1 MRKVNYKRGR
11 GSSVESSGMKN
22 IFDPSE
28 LVSQAFFVGVAE
40 KKLQHLLI
48 CFDAV
53 GKRIVAEESSLICR
67 VVPFEIK
74 ISRAPPFRPLV
85 SCQFRF
91 PEELKELQ
99 RKPGMLVEQ
108 TLLNRK
114 GVISRNDAG
123 LAEIVDCHLAA
134 PIVKQFPQPG
144 IPSDRCSP
152 VTVDLA
158 AEGLQLRIVAR
169 RNTVGCIQIAAVQH
183 AIKSFFFRQPLEG
196 NSGQRILVE
205 SYESA
210 VTELL
215 GPANIP
221 GNVLGPDSV
230 KLLEKRAE
238 PERRCHSIIRHAYA
252 LAPQVLDA
260 LDSRFAIHVQPDP

>member
-1 MRKVNYKRGR
+1 
-11 GSSVESSGMKN
+11 
-22 IFDPSE
+22 
-28 LVSQAFFVGVAE
+28 FFVTVAE

-114 GVISRNDAG
+114 GMIGWDDAG
-123 LAEIVDCHLAA
+123 LPKIIDHRLAA
-134 PIVKQFPQPG
+134 PIVQQLSQSRIPG
-144 IPSDRCSP
+144 DGCSP
-152 VTVDLA
+152 IAVYAV
-158 AEGLQLRIVAR
+158 AEGLQLGIMTGHNAI
-169 RNTVGCIQIAAVQH
+169 GCVQITAVQH
-183 AIKSFFFRQPLEG
+183 AVESLFLRQPVQG
-196 NSGQRILVE
+196 DTGGRMLVDPE
-205 SYESA
+205 YGPMA
-210 VTELL
+210 ELL
-215 GPANIP
+215 QPADIP
-221 GNVLGPDSV
+221 GNLLWLDSV
-230 KLLEKRAE
+230 K
-238 PERRCHSIIRHAYA
+238 
-252 LAPQVLDA
+252 
-260 LDSRFAIHVQPDP
+260 F